1 MGDRRWI
8 PEEGLGKYRERIH
21 KESKFADDYK
31 NLPFK
36 FSKPRR
42 SRRREFFKCVECGNE
57 IYAPKST
64 IMAVCTVCKKV
75 TKFDVVE

>member
-8 PEEGLGKYRERIH
+8 PEEGLDKYRERIH

-42 SRRREFFKCVECGNE
+42 SRRHELFKCVECGNE
-57 IYAPKST
+57 IYAPKNT
-64 IMAVCTVCKKV
+64 IMAVCAVCKKV